1 MGFSFRLHLG
11 LHLGP
16 HLGVHL
22 GFHVGF
28 HLGFLIRVSLGCLWV
43 SSRVSFR
50 IQTGE
55 NKAKQKNNNETV
67 KKGSREAKEH
77 KEAKQQTRMTAEKES
92 K

>member
-1 MGFSFRLHLG
+1 LGFFRVSFR
-11 LHLGP
+11 
-16 HLGVHL
+16 VY
-22 GFHVGF
+22 V
-28 HLGFLIRVSLGCLWV
+28 GFLIGISLGGLWV

-55 NKAKQKNNNETV
+55 NKAKQKKNNETV

-77 KEAKQQTRMTAEKES
+77 KAAKQQTRMTAEKES